1 LREAAHHSLLFSCY
15 YSAPFTPRKHCL
27 GYDVHLQ
34 PFSECPAILWYL
46 DIIIINITLVHY
58 LTIWRFE
65 IEKREKHF

>member
-1 LREAAHHSLLFSCY
+1 M
-15 YSAPFTPRKHCL
+15 
-27 GYDVHLQ
+27 HLQ